1 MNTAYIIGN
10 GLSRK
15 RVSLGA
21 LARDDNITTFGCNVL
36 FRDFPPD
43 YLIAN
48 DALVIYEIV
57 RNDYTESKC
66 LFTDWNPISRTFHE
80 ESLVESFTSQGYTVI
95 RGGNEN
101 RGDMFSLY
109 GWEPTNTVYVLYSQ
123 SVGTPYSKFTP
134 VISEEASTG
143 IHAIDAA
150 CQQGHTEIKCIGF
163 DSVTEKGN
171 YRNLYEGTENYRR
184 DGEKYTPEKADL
196 WKEHHSLIKK
206 HYESIEIEY
215 LP

>member
-15 RVSLGA
+15 NHSLGA
-21 LARDDNITTFGCNVL
+21 LARDKNITTFGCNVL
-36 FRDFPPD
+36 FRDYPAD
-43 YLIAN
+43 YLVAN

-57 RNDYTESKC
+57 RNDYNGSKC
-66 LFTDWNPISRTFHE
+66 LFTDWNPISRVFHE
-80 ESLVESFTSQGYTVI
+80 ESLVESFTNQGYTVI

-134 VISEEASTG
+134 IISEEASTG

-150 CQQGHTEIKCIGF
+150 CQKGYTDIKCIGF
-163 DSVTEKGN
+163 DSVIEGT
-171 YRNLYEGTENYRR
+171 YRNVYEGTENYRR
-184 DGEKYTPEKADL
+184 DGEKYTPEKAAF
-196 WKEHHSLIKK
+196 WKEHHEQIKE
-206 HYESIEIEY
+206 HYGKVEIEY

>member
-15 RVSLGA
+15 KHSLGV
-21 LARDDNITTFGCNVL
+21 LARDKDITTFGCNVL
-36 FRDFPPD
+36 FRDYPAD

-48 DALVIYEIV
+48 DALVIHEIV
-57 RNDYTESKC
+57 RSDYTESKC
-66 LFTDWNPISRTFHE
+66 LFTDWNPISRDHE
-80 ESLVESFTSQGYTVI
+80 ESLVESFTVQGYTVI

-123 SVGTPYSKFTP
+123 SIGTPYSKFTP

-150 CQQGHTEIKCIGF
+150 CQKGHTKIKCIGF
-163 DSVTEKGN
+163 DSVTDEGN
-171 YRNLYEGTENYRR
+171 YRNIYEGTENYRR

-206 HYESIEIEY
+206 HYEKVNIEY